1 MNSDLLKPVSDTL
14 NNDYI
19 LGVLFIIAFS
29 YANLSAPEMPDWFY
43 NFFSND
49 LMKVLFLSLLLFVR
63 FDTRPTVAII
73 IAVVFVYMYYLV
85 NLRDQIEEFRHST
98 LRSYSN
104 LEEENTIL
112 DLNPIVY

>member
-1 MNSDLLKPVSDTL
+1 MSFDLLKPISNIL

-19 LGVLFIIAFS
+19 LGLLFIIAFS
-29 YANLSAPEMPDWFY
+29 YANLSTPKMPDWFY

-73 IAVVFVYMYYLV
+73 IAVIFVY
-85 NLRDQIEEFRHST
+85 IFF
-98 LRSYSN
+98 
-104 LEEENTIL
+104 IL
-112 DLNPIVY
+112 